1 MKSDIIKQKVSLAAM
16 AQSQQINE
24 NDSTQKV
31 LKAIVPTIWAIVADI
46 TSSGSSSG
54 LKLGRHEAKQLIAQL
69 KFLERVKNDVNTL
82 KTELTL
88 KADKRK
94 TGDEL
99 RLRITREEM
108 FDYLMQN
115 FPENSLLQQFVFNK
129 LGRLPPL
136 KQKSE
141 AKNSIGPHLAK
152 SHVLKARGQ
161 HALIPARNSKM
172 LSLNQKFLK
181 GQDGKY
187 YLREM
192 ANEDFQNEPKPVFGD
207 SNSVSAENALDFQPY
222 VPAGIEKTDP
232 LLEKLGGRTPC
243 GYADN

>member
-115 FPENSLLQQFVFNK
+115 SRKIHYYNNLFLTSWVDC
-129 LGRLPPL
+129 
-136 KQKSE
+136 
-141 AKNSIGPHLAK
+141 HL
-152 SHVLKARGQ
+152 
-161 HALIPARNSKM
+161 
-172 LSLNQKFLK
+172 
-181 GQDGKY
+181 
-187 YLREM
+187 
-192 ANEDFQNEPKPVFGD
+192 
-207 SNSVSAENALDFQPY
+207 
-222 VPAGIEKTDP
+222 
-232 LLEKLGGRTPC
+232 
-243 GYADN
+243 